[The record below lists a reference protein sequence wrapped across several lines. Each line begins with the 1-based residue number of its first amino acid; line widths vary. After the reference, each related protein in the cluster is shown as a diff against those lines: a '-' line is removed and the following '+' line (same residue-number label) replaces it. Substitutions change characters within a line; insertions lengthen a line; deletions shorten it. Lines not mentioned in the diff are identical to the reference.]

1 MEGLINYSIIC
12 LAQMK
17 KDKIFKSLCLSCK
30 KHCGGH
36 FDIATVYQC
45 DDWIKKE
52 NYHGKT
58 EGK

>member
-1 MEGLINYSIIC
+1 
-12 LAQMK
+12 MK
-17 KDKIFKSLCLSCK
+17 RTKIFKSLCESCK

-52 NYHGKT
+52 NKHEYKRVQ
-58 EGK
+58 K

>member
-1 MEGLINYSIIC
+1 MVQLKRTMGKITRI
-12 LAQMK
+12 
-17 KDKIFKSLCLSCK
+17 KIFKSLCESCK

-52 NYHGKT
+52 KYHGKT